1 MSYEELTEKF
11 ENATAEERMQAIQ
24 EQFPQFKITTTFIEK
39 VKNEYGY
46 ANKYKVTIRNG
57 KKHFSTTFT
66 DSINNT
72 QEGIKSSDIDIIY
85 CIVSDAQ
92 CVQWNNSF
100 EDFCNEFGYDTDS
113 RSAERIYKA
122 CEKTYDDIQRLF
134 NSDGFDFL
142 SAVTYGY

>member
-1 MSYEELTEKF
+1 
-11 ENATAEERMQAIQ
+11 MQAIQ

-39 VKNEYGY
+39 LKDKYGY

-57 KKHFSTTFT
+57 KKRFSTIFT

-72 QEGIKSSDIDIIY
+72 QKGIKSPDIDIIY

-92 CVQWNNSF
+92 CVQWNGSF
-100 EDFCNEFGYDTDS
+100 EDFCSEFGYDTDS
-113 RSAERIYKA
+113 RSAERIYRA
-122 CEKTYDDIQRLF
+122 CEKTHDNIQRLF

>member
-1 MSYEELTEKF
+1 MSYEELSEKF

-39 VKNEYGY
+39 VKSEYGY

-72 QEGIKSSDIDIIY
+72 QKGIKSDDIDIIY
-85 CIVSDAQ
+85 CIVADAQ

-100 EDFCNEFGYDTDS
+100 EDFCSEFGYDTDS
-113 RSAERIYKA
+113 RSAERIYNA
-122 CEKTYDDIQRLF
+122 CEKTYNNIQRLF